1 MVGKVWDSAIL
12 RQKWFHLIVVEFG
25 NFGLPVD
32 GIQGIGE
39 VDEDFVVISYSIFY
53 HTSLSGMVRLELGR
67 VDFCE
72 KKWMKISK
80 MR

>member
-25 NFGLPVD
+25 NFGLPVV

-39 VDEDFVVISYSIFY
+39 N
-53 HTSLSGMVRLELGR
+53 G
-67 VDFCE
+67 
-72 KKWMKISK
+72 
-80 MR
+80 